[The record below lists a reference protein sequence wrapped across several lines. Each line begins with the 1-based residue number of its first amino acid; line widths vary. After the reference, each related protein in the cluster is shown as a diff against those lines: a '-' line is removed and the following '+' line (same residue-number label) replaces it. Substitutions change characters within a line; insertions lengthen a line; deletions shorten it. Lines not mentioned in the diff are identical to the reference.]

1 MRNSRPPWDHS
12 VTDNDTTVFFLSS
25 SDWEIED
32 GEELPERL
40 IPTKVVTYPTSVRKF
55 IIEGKRE
62 EANFHSRNT
71 TTLSSTLR

>member
-25 SDWEIED
+25 SNWEIED

-40 IPTKVVTYPTSVRKF
+40 IPTKVITYPTNVQY
-55 IIEGKRE
+55 
-62 EANFHSRNT
+62 
-71 TTLSSTLR
+71 

>member
-25 SDWEIED
+25 SNWEIED

-40 IPTKVVTYPTSVRKF
+40 IPTKVITYPTNVQFST
-55 IIEGKRE
+55 
-62 EANFHSRNT
+62 ANQHTTYVCLNSRNT
-71 TTLSSTLR
+71 MILSSTSR